1 MGLLKM
7 SVTIKETTSMK
18 LDKVEKEE
26 AKKIFKQLGLTMGEA
41 FNIFL
46 HQVNLVKGLPFSV
59 RIPNEVTKKAIEDTR
74 QGIDVDDFSIDE
86 LNGIKKK

>member
-1 MGLLKM
+1 M
-7 SVTIKETTSMK
+7 SSTIIKETTSMK

-46 HQVNLVKGLPFSV
+46 HQVNLVKGFPFAV
-59 RIPNEVTKKAIEDTR
+59 RIPNETTKKAIEEVR
-74 QGIDVDDFSIDE
+74 QGINVDDFSIDE
-86 LNGIKKK
+86 LNETKKI